1 MRDYI
6 YACKPTTG
14 TFEDTRLRVYAC
26 MRVFMHARIDAFVC
40 ECKYPIPAEKRVRIY
55 ADMCVL
61 VPVTASAGTACVS
74 RLAILC

>member
-1 MRDYI
+1 MTTYMRVSLLR
-6 YACKPTTG
+6 TG

-26 MRVFMHARIDAFVC
+26 MRVFMHACAFAFVC